1 MSLKD
6 EFLPEICEI
15 KHENIDKDISEIKD
29 DIEEIKNMTSKLT
42 REVIASHTNLKNKI
56 ILVNKS
62 LGDKIDDLNDF
73 DKKLRG
79 NGDPGVWESVRDNQE
94 TIKNTRKIG
103 YWFITA
109 FIAVIIVLSVITLGG
124 EWNGLSKKITKEE
137 GISGQKTK
145 QVESTPKDAI
155 IISKEK

>member
-1 MSLKD
+1 MASGED
-6 EFLPEICEI
+6 FLPEICKI
-15 KHENIDKDISEIKD
+15 KHKNIDKDISEIKN

-79 NGDPGVWESVRDNQE
+79 NGYPGVWESVRSNKE
-94 TIKNTRKIG
+94 SIKITRKIG
-103 YWFITA
+103 YWFIGVFLTIL
-109 FIAVIIVLSVITLGG
+109 IALTVITLGG
-124 EWNGLSKKITKEE
+124 SWHGISKKTEQVVPATKNT
-137 GISGQKTK
+137 Q
-145 QVESTPKDAI
+145 PLI
-155 IISKEK
+155 ILKK